1 MQVAIEPVRKK
12 GKALKINGVARYSA
26 PKGNALVVDH
36 AKALQVILASEASSD
51 FSPNIKE
58 ELPAIISHWLQNPK
72 EAPILLDISYAE
84 KWLTTLRTY
93 AQLEKHN
100 PASGPIKETK
110 TLKPVHIDFS
120 SLPFPPVMKQKFNFI
135 DLFAGIGGFRIALEE
150 LGGKCVFSSEWDN
163 KAKETYF
170 QNYGEVPFGD
180 ITKFTQTDKDGYL
193 PTKNILN
200 HDILCGGFPCQ
211 PFSQAG
217 KQLGFEDARGTLF
230 YDILTIAR
238 ERRPK
243 VLFLENVKRLKGH
256 DGGRTFKVI
265 CNALREIGYK
275 VYAKVVRAY
284 DQGVPQNRE
293 RIFIVAF
300 SNAIAFEF
308 PKDNRHSIYKN
319 VGEILESNPDPK
331 YTISDRMWEGHQRRL
346 QEHRNKGNGFGYSL
360 FNQRDEY
367 VNTISARYWKDG
379 SEILIDQGKDNPR
392 ILTPREAARIQGYP
406 EHFLPHASKRHAY
419 QQFGNSVAVPVIK
432 AISENILSTLT
443 KSSPAKELLSME
455 PVVL

>member
-1 MQVAIEPVRKK
+1 MQVAIEPVRKQ
-12 GKALKINGVARYSA
+12 GKTLKINGVARYTA
-26 PKGNALVVDH
+26 PKGSALVVDH
-36 AKALQVILASEASSD
+36 AKALQIILASESSSE
-51 FSPNIKE
+51 FKPHIRE
-58 ELPAIISHWLQNPK
+58 ELPAIVSHWLQNPK
-72 EAPILLDISYAE
+72 EAPILLDYSFAE
-84 KWLTTLRTY
+84 KWLHTLRTY
-93 AQLEKHN
+93 TQLERHN
-100 PASGPIKETK
+100 PASGPIKKTK
-110 TLKPVHIDFS
+110 TPKPVHIDFS
-120 SLPFPPVMKQKFNFI
+120 ALPFQPVMKPKFTFI

-150 LGGKCVFSSEWDN
+150 LGGKCVFSSEWDRH
-163 KAKETYF
+163 AKETYL

-180 ITKFTQTDKDGYL
+180 ITKFTKPNATSHI
-193 PTKNILN
+193 PTKNIPN

-217 KQLGFEDARGTLF
+217 RQLGFEDARGTLF
-230 YDILTIAR
+230 FDILTIAK

-256 DGGRTFKVI
+256 DKGRTFKVI

-284 DQGVPQNRE
+284 DHGVPQNRE

-300 SNAIAFEF
+300 SNAIEFQF
-308 PKDNRHSIYKN
+308 PKENRHSIYKN
-319 VGEILESNPDPK
+319 VGEVLEKKPDAK

-346 QEHRNKGNGFGYSL
+346 QAHRNKGNGFGYSL
-360 FNQRDEY
+360 FGSRDEY

-406 EHFLPHASKRHAY
+406 EDFQPHSSKRHAY

-432 AISENILSTLT
+432 AIGENILDSLT

-455 PVVL
+455 PVIH